1 MVPLFPIIPIHEGSW
16 SGDDSADHID
26 DQHHDS
32 DHPNHTND
40 HSLDSNISAASS
52 VGHIDHNYY
61 SPNWSS
67 EYDNQSAHSFSN
79 DGWVNN
85 DFDSSSSWGSSFDTT
100 RANYEADTHLDNEN
114 NLDDVRDSAYVSP
127 RDQLVGVV
135 HHHYYYPKNRYPD
148 NSWQDGGDSDSFSD
162 SSSDSSSDSYS
173 SSSSPSSSSCSTN
186 SCDSSSFSCSDS
198 DGDGDCGGDDD

>member
-16 SGDDSADHID
+16 SGDDPADHID

-61 SPNWSS
+61 IPNWSS
-67 EYDNQSAHSFSN
+67 EYNKESTHSFRDDS
-79 DGWVNN
+79 WVNK
-85 DFDSSSSWGSSFDTT
+85 DLDSSSWPSSFYTT

-148 NSWQDGGDSDSFSD
+148 NSWQDSDDSDNSD
-162 SSSDSSSDSYS
+162 YSNSSYDS
-173 SSSSPSSSSCSTN
+173 SSSSCSTN

-198 DGDGDCGGDDD
+198 DGDGDCAGDND